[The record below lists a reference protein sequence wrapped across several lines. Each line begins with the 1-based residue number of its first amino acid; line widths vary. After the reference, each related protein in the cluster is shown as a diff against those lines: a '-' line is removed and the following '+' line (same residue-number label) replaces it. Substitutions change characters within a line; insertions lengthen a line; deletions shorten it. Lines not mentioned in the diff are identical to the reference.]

1 MYLDFSYATHRVI
14 QQPINGKEATQ
25 LYIDLIVLISKREHW
40 IVNDYLSRDIE
51 ENSIGEP
58 NVRRS
63 SRVQVRIGDTEGR
76 PGGGG
81 RLFSLPK
88 DLVLEA
94 LRLVEDVVGRMMYD
108 FPDRIQL
115 GSIYIATTGKV
126 LGEITLGLGGHYRP
140 GG

>member
-1 MYLDFSYATHRVI
+1 M
-14 QQPINGKEATQ
+14 
-25 LYIDLIVLISKREHW
+25 
-40 IVNDYLSRDIE
+40 NDYLSRDIE
-51 ENSIGEP
+51 EKSIGEP